1 MAKQKYSVKN
11 LKENQ
16 AKAIAKDAS
25 VSTKTSIETVKFLKG
40 KTTKIAIAY
49 LEKVLEKKLAVPY
62 KRFTDG
68 VGHRKGSGIT
78 SGRYPQKLSKA
89 LILLI
94 KNVETNASMKGLGE
108 ELRIVSF
115 VANRASIPMHYGRHP
130 RREMKRTHIEIIVE
144 EIESTK
150 KKPIAKKQKVAE
162 KSKVEVKKVETVVK
176 QSKWQFR
183 FPFTFFF
190 GRGKFQP
197 LYFFVSVFSFLGV
210 WMLYIK
216 IHAASLAVKAGTF
229 HPDMISTADLTVV
242 LGFVSSLILL
252 YNTNKKTKPDSDN

>member
-162 KSKVEVKKVETVVK
+162 KSKVEVKKVETVKPQPKVVK
-176 QSKWQFR
+176 TEEKKVVEPKPIEKQKVEVKKEETKAVE
-183 FPFTFFF
+183 PKVEAKVPVEKVEVKKELPKTEA
-190 GRGKFQP
+190 P
-197 LYFFVSVFSFLGV
+197 N
-210 WMLYIK
+210 IK
-216 IHAASLAVKAGTF
+216 QENQE
-229 HPDMISTADLTVV
+229 D
-242 LGFVSSLILL
+242 
-252 YNTNKKTKPDSDN
+252 KK